1 MLTLKFRRNT
11 FLACF
16 VPTIAFVIIVVE
28 KFSRQINE
36 KFPPTWQI
44 RMFFYE
50 QIQSILS
57 GKLHVSSESLPGE
70 CNYFNDKCFGYFGLT
85 PSLLRLPFLG
95 FSHQESLTTM
105 FVIVAISLSLIGSFF
120 VFDLIWMNFANRMEK
135 PEVKLH
141 YFLTAV
147 SLIPANLAIQLA
159 FPSGYW
165 EAISWGV
172 AFSIWGVYFILR
184 FTILNSGN
192 SLIFATLLFVLA
204 ANSRPTFALIPL
216 TFVVLLLVANPKDL
230 WNKLNLRILALGL
243 MPISTMMLIFW
254 LKFRVLIPS
263 LDLNEQV
270 PESSGW
276 AKIYSIN
283 GNQDSSP
290 IFITSNLWGYLRP
303 DSLTFANFPTI
314 NLAIP
319 EVRPFK
325 FLWPLPEGGLYSEP
339 TASLTNI
346 TPLAVLSLFFICIV
360 FSRNSRLKK
369 RVYVDTRNK
378 LKDFALL
385 RMLLASASSI
395 LVTSMFAFNSNRYLG
410 DFVPI
415 TIMLISIS
423 SCLAYNLNYLRK
435 YFYIIFTLIISLG
448 MIVSWM
454 VAYSEGIRIIG

>member
-1 MLTLKFRRNT
+1 MVCFIPTL
-11 FLACF
+11 
-16 VPTIAFVIIVVE
+16 AFVIIMME

-36 KFPPTWQI
+36 RFPPTWQI

-50 QIQSILS
+50 QLQSVLS
-57 GKLHVSSESLPGE
+57 GTLHVTSDSLPGE
-70 CNYFNDKCFGYFGLT
+70 CNYFNNKCFGYFGLT
-85 PSLLRLPFLG
+85 PSLLRLPFLD
-95 FSHQESLTTM
+95 FSKQESLTTI

-120 VFDLIWMNFANRMEK
+120 VFDLIWMNFANKKEK
-135 PEVKLH
+135 PEAKFH
-141 YFLTAV
+141 YFLTAF
-147 SLIPANLAIQLA
+147 SLIPANLTIQLA

-184 FTILNSGN
+184 FTILHSSN
-192 SLIFATLLFVLA
+192 SLISATLLFVLA

-216 TFVVLLLVANPKDL
+216 GFVALFLIANAKDL
-230 WNKLNLRILALGL
+230 LKKLNFRMLALGL
-243 MPISTMMLIFW
+243 TPISTMMLIFW

-270 PESSGW
+270 PEASGW

-303 DSLTFANFPTI
+303 DSLSFANFPRL

-319 EVRPFK
+319 EVRPFE

-346 TPLAVLSLFFICIV
+346 TPLAVLSLLFLSTI

-369 RVYVDTRNK
+369 SAYVETKNK

-385 RMLLASASSI
+385 SVLLASASSI
-395 LVTSMFAFNSNRYLG
+395 LVTSMFVFNSNRYLG

-415 TIMLISIS
+415 TIMLISMS

-435 YFYIIFTLIISLG
+435 HSYIIFTIISGLG
-448 MIVSWM
+448 MIASWL
-454 VAYSEGIRIIG
+454 VAFSEGIRILG